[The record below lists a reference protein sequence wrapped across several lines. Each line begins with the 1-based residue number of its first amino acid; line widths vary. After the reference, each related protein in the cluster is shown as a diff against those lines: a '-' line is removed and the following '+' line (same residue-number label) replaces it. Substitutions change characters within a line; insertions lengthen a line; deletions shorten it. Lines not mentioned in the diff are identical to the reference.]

1 MRALRAWLIRLGG
14 LFGKERRDREFA
26 EEMEDHLRRHI
37 EDNLRSGMSPE
48 EAQRNALIK
57 LLEPTK
63 ETIMITA
70 TRAAFRRRHQKKHA
84 RQAAVSAVSRNN
96 VVAQDP
102 FFVGKDFG
110 EIHLGPQQ

>member
-57 LLEPTK
+57 LGGLEPTK
-63 ETIMITA
+63 EMIMITA
-70 TRAAFRRRHQKKHA
+70 TRAAFAPSAPEKTRPANSGIRS
-84 RQAAVSAVSRNN
+84 VS
-96 VVAQDP
+96 
-102 FFVGKDFG
+102 K
-110 EIHLGPQQ
+110 

>member
-70 TRAAFRRRHQKKHA
+70 TRAAFAPSAPEKTRPASSGIRS
-84 RQAAVSAVSRNN
+84 VS
-96 VVAQDP
+96 
-102 FFVGKDFG
+102 K
-110 EIHLGPQQ
+110 